1 MSIPQLVPPPMPLDN
16 DPLVDDFPDTYTP
29 PPPDPCDALFGYRFR
44 LTQSLKT
51 FDIRLLSAWSGG
63 GGPIWQLEADTGNP
77 FAGRDYGSGDR
88 KTIYG
93 SRAYGSGYPDGSYPV
108 PNPTTVAGRG
118 FPYGL
123 WPIYWA
129 ENYAGSAEY
138 GLTTAELFR
147 PGGEL
152 VQAPLRPAPARW
164 NYTTVEE
171 ETYWLIG
178 DQASMFSMLT
188 NMVNWCDAEPKWPEL
203 FEPANNTIGV
213 AGNNTNQG
221 VIFHPGNVLQY
232 YRASSFAL
240 AHPKYNNTYAHP
252 PLNTSTL
259 FTHDQSTPLNDVMK
273 FSTWLKCINETIADA
288 LPILDAP
295 PTATSSA
302 LDGGTIVGLVFGGIM
317 GFIIVGAAVLPI
329 WLGMCA
335 MYDKKISR
343 IRQKKQLAR
352 DRQRQIYE
360 ERKRADDFQN
370 YP

>member
-1 MSIPQLVPPPMPLDN
+1 MPMPMP
-16 DPLVDDFPDTYTP
+16 DPFPFDDFPDSSSYTP
-29 PPPDPCDALFGYRFR
+29 PSDPCDALFDYRFR

-93 SRAYGSGYPDGSYPV
+93 SRAYGSGYPDGSYSVLDPA
-108 PNPTTVAGRG
+108 TVARRG

-123 WPIYWA
+123 WPIYWSGD
-129 ENYAGSAEY
+129 YAGSAEY
-138 GLTTAELFR
+138 SPATVELFR

-152 VQAPLRPAPARW
+152 MQAPLRPTPASG
-164 NYTTVEE
+164 NYTTAEE

-178 DQASMFSMLT
+178 DQSSLFSMLT
-188 NMVNWCDAEPKWPEL
+188 NMVDWCHAEPNWPEL
-203 FEPANNTIGV
+203 FEPANDTIGV

-221 VIFHPGNVLQY
+221 VKFHPGNVLQY

-240 AHPKYNNTYAHP
+240 AHPRYNNNYAHP

-295 PTATSSA
+295 PETSYT
-302 LDGGTIVGLVFGGIM
+302 LDGGAIAAIVLGGI
-317 GFIIVGAAVLPI
+317 FTFVWVAVAVQFFYFLVCDAYI
-329 WLGMCA
+329 R
-335 MYDKKISR
+335 KITRR
-343 IRQKKQLAR
+343 IREKRQRARDKKQLAR
-352 DRQRQIYE
+352 DRQREIYE
-360 ERKRADDFQN
+360 ERKRVDDFQD